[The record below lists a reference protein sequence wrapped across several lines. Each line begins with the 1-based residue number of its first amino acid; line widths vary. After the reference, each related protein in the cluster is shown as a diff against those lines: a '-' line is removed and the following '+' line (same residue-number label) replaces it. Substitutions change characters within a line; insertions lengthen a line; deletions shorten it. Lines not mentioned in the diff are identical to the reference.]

1 MQFINRD
8 REMAQLLRIFKQE
21 VSSFVVVWGRR
32 RLGKSRLLSEWT
44 RRVHGTYWVADES
57 SSAIQRQYLSEELE
71 PVLPGFSAVTYPDW
85 QRLLNRLSVDA
96 RHAGWRGPLVLDE
109 FPYMVAAAPELP
121 SILQRWI
128 DREKREGGI
137 VLALAGSSQR
147 MMTDSVL
154 SADAPLYGRAD
165 AMFRLEPL
173 SPGYIPA
180 AIHRSDPQRLLDFYT
195 CWGGVPRYWELAAP
209 YGDRYRDALDELVLS
224 PLGVLHDEINR
235 LLHLELPSAISLR
248 PILDS
253 IGLGAHRMSEV
264 ASRLGTPA
272 TSLSRGL
279 SKLGELGYITR
290 DIPFGE
296 NEKRGKKALYRLSD
310 PFLRVW
316 FRMVAPHRGALQAGS
331 RSTRLNILAS
341 VWPALRA
348 EAWEDLCR
356 MAVPYLRLFGRD
368 WKPAMRYWQG
378 NESEWDVVST
388 SLDGE
393 YVVLGEC
400 KSLARPAGT
409 ADMDTIVRTV
419 LSKTVPVGV
428 ASHTARRQF
437 VIFVPEVQD
446 GVTIDVAGIS
456 VIDGKRVF
464 GALSEIG

>member
-1 MQFINRD
+1 MDFINRD
-8 REMAQLLRIFKQE
+8 REMAQLLRISNLKTP
-21 VSSFVVVWGRR
+21 SLVVVWGRR

-44 RRVHGTYWVADES
+44 QRVGGTYWVADES
-57 SSAIQRQYLSEELE
+57 SAAIQRRYLSEELE

-85 QRLLNRLSVDA
+85 HRLLNRLSVDA

-121 SILQRWI
+121 SVLQRWI
-128 DREKREGGI
+128 DREKLEGGI

-147 MMTDSVL
+147 MMMDSVL
-154 SADAPLYGRAD
+154 RADAPLYGRAD

-173 SPGYIPA
+173 SPGHIAA
-180 AIHRSDPQRLLDFYT
+180 AIHRSEPQAVLDFYT

-209 YGDRYRDALDELVLS
+209 YEDRYRDALDQLVLS

-235 LLHLELPSAISLR
+235 LLHLELPSAIALR

-264 ASRLGTPA
+264 ASRLETPA

-279 SKLGELGYITR
+279 SKLVELGYITR
-290 DIPFGE
+290 DVPFGE
-296 NEKRGKKALYRLSD
+296 NEKRGKRALYRLSD

-316 FRMVAPHRGALQAGS
+316 FWMVAPHRGALQTGS
-331 RSTRLNILAS
+331 PSTRANILDAA
-341 VWPALRA
+341 WPGLRA
-348 EAWEDLCR
+348 EAWEELCR
-356 MAVPYLRLFGRD
+356 TALPHLRLFGRE
-368 WKPAMRYWQG
+368 WKPALRYWRG

-388 SLDGE
+388 SLDGK

-400 KSLARPAGT
+400 KSLDRPAGI
-409 ADMDTIVRTV
+409 ADMDAIIRTV
-419 LSKTVPVGV
+419 RSKTVPVGIG
-428 ASHTARRQF
+428 SHTARREF
-437 VIFVPEVQD
+437 VIFVPELQN
-446 GVTIDVAGIS
+446 GVSIDVAGIS

-464 GALSEIG
+464 DAMRPIS